1 MDQRTSNT
9 RAAIKQCLTVLYLVV
24 WCYCLLSRSTTM
36 LPVFKEQVQVAPW
49 LLSQAQEQCNSMLSS
64 AFPAVL
70 LELPRGA
77 VTLTISISELG
88 LWAVCAPWGLH
99 LWNPTQ
105 SGDPSTRYCENGKP
119 VLSLCVWVYLLLWY
133 YCFLFSLLDFPIHFL
148 MKLLD
153 FHIIYSKEHPWKNEW
168 LCFTCQQYQGVL
180 EVFCYFHVCLE
191 SVYFSKRRFSRSWN
205 WCRLKK
211 SYIYQFLILSQL
223 N

>member
-1 MDQRTSNT
+1 MDQSTSNT

-119 VLSLCVWVYLLLWY
+119 VYVLYRSHNWSMSTLLHSHHRCTVPTDSHGCINLLWG
-133 YCFLFSLLDFPIHFL
+133 P
-148 MKLLD
+148 
-153 FHIIYSKEHPWKNEW
+153 N
-168 LCFTCQQYQGVL
+168 T
-180 EVFCYFHVCLE
+180 
-191 SVYFSKRRFSRSWN
+191 
-205 WCRLKK
+205 KK
-211 SYIYQFLILSQL
+211 
-223 N
+223 